1 LLLPDA
7 SFIAKIIPLF
17 CYKNMIKDIHY
28 DLTKLFGR
36 KTSLSI
42 EHFNSKKGEYNMNST
57 FRIVL
62 GNTERSAEEVISFF
76 RHHVDDLAGL
86 QMKAAETTPQRV
98 GQLIIDVQAPTDALD
113 TGKLRKVLNE
123 TGECMFQ
130 VDSIEKV

>member
-1 LLLPDA
+1 LLKSSL
-7 SFIAKIIPLF
+7 SF
-17 CYKNMIKDIHY
+17 CNKNNIKDIHY
-28 DLTKLFGR
+28 DLTSFLAGKAACPA
-36 KTSLSI
+36 K
-42 EHFNSKKGEYNMNST
+42 HFNSKKEECNMNST